1 MARKTYM
8 LIILLFV
15 ICLGAFSFFWSRIET
30 KVEAIQIVKEHYLPK
45 ERLES
50 FVSRVSK
57 EGKFKLIGWDIKPTE
72 EKHTFVVSYTLNRLD
87 KEGFKTGPVEGYW
100 FEVNTQKGTCKQI
113 FPEGT
118 LTPSE

>member
-1 MARKTYM
+1 M

-72 EKHTFVVSYTLNRLD
+72 EKHTFVVSYTLNRLIKRASRLGPLKD
-87 KEGFKTGPVEGYW
+87 TGL
-100 FEVNTQKGTCKQI
+100 K
-113 FPEGT
+113 
-118 LTPSE
+118 